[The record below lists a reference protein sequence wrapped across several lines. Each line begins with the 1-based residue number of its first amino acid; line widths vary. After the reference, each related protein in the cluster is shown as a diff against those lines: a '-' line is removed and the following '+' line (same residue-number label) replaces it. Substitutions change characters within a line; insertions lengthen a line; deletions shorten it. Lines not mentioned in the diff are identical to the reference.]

1 MPVKRRQIIKMV
13 DKKTSR
19 TVYVLGVNTED
30 EYTKLK
36 KGKLALEKLK
46 DTKNYM
52 VYRKATR

>member
-19 TVYVLGVNTED
+19 TIYVLGVNTED
-30 EYTKLK
+30 EYTKLR

-52 VYRKATR
+52 VYRKATK

>member
-19 TVYVLGVNTED
+19 TIYVLGVNTED
-30 EYTKLK
+30 EYTKLR

-46 DTKNYM
+46 GTKNYI
-52 VYRKATR
+52 VYRKATK